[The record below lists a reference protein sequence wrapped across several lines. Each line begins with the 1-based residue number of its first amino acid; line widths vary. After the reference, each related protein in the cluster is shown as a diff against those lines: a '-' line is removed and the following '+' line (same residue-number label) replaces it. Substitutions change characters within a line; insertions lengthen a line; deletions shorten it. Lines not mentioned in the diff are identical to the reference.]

1 MNLSSDSSIMSTH
14 IFCTVIDNYGDIG
27 TTWRLALQ
35 LQQEYQQNVTLFV
48 DDIKALA
55 QLVPETDIFADTQT
69 LFGVNIQQWK
79 SDFLDIEPSD
89 LVIEAFACTIPS
101 NYRLAMKG
109 RKSIWINLEYFSCED
124 WVAGCH
130 GLPSY
135 QHDGLKKWFFFPGI
149 STKSGG
155 LLREKSLLQ
164 ERAVF
169 CADPQQ
175 QIEWCQQWQIP
186 LPQDNGV
193 KVLLFGYEN
202 TVLPDLLQQLSQ
214 QSIPIDVY
222 LPAGKLRAS
231 AQPLFSD
238 NHLITGK
245 TLSFGSLTL
254 HLIPFLP
261 QAVFDRLLWLCDL
274 NFVRGEESLVRAIW
288 AGKPFVWH
296 IYPTEDGAHWDKL
309 DAFMMAYSMPS
320 ILTQLNREWNQQQ
333 LSTNY
338 MQTILT
344 QLTSL
349 KQISLENS
357 QLVSQQDDLCKQLIA
372 FVQSK

>member
-55 QLVPETDIFADTQT
+55 QLVPETDILADTQT
-69 LFGVNIQQWK
+69 LLGVTIHQWK

-101 NYRLAMKG
+101 NYRLAMKA

-164 ERAVF
+164 ERDAF
-169 CADPQQ
+169 CAHSQQ

-202 TVLPDLLQQLSQ
+202 TALPDLLQQLSQ
-214 QSIPIDVY
+214 QNIPIDVY
-222 LPAGKLRAS
+222 LPAGKLRSS
-231 AQPLFSD
+231 AQLRFPNDDLT
-238 NHLITGK
+238 TGK
-245 TLSFGSLTL
+245 TLSLGSLKL

-261 QAVFDRLLWLCDL
+261 QAVFDRLLWLCDF

-288 AGKPFVWH
+288 AGKPFIWH

-309 DAFMMAYSMPS
+309 NAFMSAYSMPS

-338 MQTILT
+338 MQRLLT
-344 QLTSL
+344 ELKTL
-349 KQISLENS
+349 KQTSAELTW
-357 QLVSQQDDLCKQLIA
+357 LLSQQDDLCKQLIA